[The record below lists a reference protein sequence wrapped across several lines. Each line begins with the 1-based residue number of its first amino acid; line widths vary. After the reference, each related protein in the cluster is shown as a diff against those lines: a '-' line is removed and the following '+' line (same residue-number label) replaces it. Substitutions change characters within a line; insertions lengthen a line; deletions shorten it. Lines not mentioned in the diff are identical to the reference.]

1 MKERTFRIRY
11 HGQISGPVTAE
22 KLRSLIARGQI
33 TPMHELSTDFGHWK
47 AAEQLEEFFPKP
59 NPSEQETLLQ
69 DNDIA
74 TNRGNHGGTA
84 SVWYAHIDGE
94 KKGPVPP
101 SQLLSW
107 KLGQRLRKNTLVW
120 KQGMP
125 KWLPAKKVIPALFND
140 PNSVESI
147 QREHEQASDEQYRP
161 REIKTSEDSRN
172 HRMQFGS
179 SYLGHTN
186 APLPVGYS
194 IAAMVLGVSSIV
206 TCLGLILGIP
216 AIMMSL
222 LSLSRINRGIAGGRN
237 MAITGLTTGVV
248 SSIISLIFL
257 LWVFLIVGWGAIQT
271 YIDAAI
277 E

>member
-11 HGQISGPVTAE
+11 HGQISGPVTAQ

-47 AAEQLEEFFPKP
+47 AAEQHEEFFPKP
-59 NPSEQETLLQ
+59 NFSEEEKLLQ
-69 DNDIA
+69 NRDIT
-74 TNRGNHGGTA
+74 TNRSNYGGTA

-107 KLGQRLRKNTLVW
+107 KLGQRLKKNTLVW
-120 KQGMP
+120 KEGMQ
-125 KWLPAKKVIPALFND
+125 KWLPAKKVMPALFHD
-140 PNSVESI
+140 PNSIESI
-147 QREHEQASDEQYRP
+147 QREHEQSSDEQYRP
-161 REIKTSEDSRN
+161 RELKTSRDS
-172 HRMQFGS
+172 HDHLTQFGS
-179 SYLGHTN
+179 SHLGHMN
-186 APLPVGYS
+186 SPLPVGYS

-237 MAITGLTTGVV
+237 MAITGLTTGVI
-248 SSIISLIFL
+248 SSITSTIFL

-277 E
+277 K